1 MLKDLLFGVRMLRRS
16 PGVSLLALLC
26 LTLGVGAT
34 TSVLSWIEGILLRP
48 FPAVAHQDRMV
59 AMAGTTAGDSR
70 HDDVSWPDVQDLRRS
85 CKLVDAF
92 IVDRIFGTTLAVGD
106 RAEWATGSVVS
117 ANYFAA
123 LGVRPILGRGFEAVE
138 DVGRNAH
145 PVTVIAYDTWQ
156 ERYGGD
162 LAIIGRTQRLGNVEH
177 TIVGVAPR
185 GFYGTFVGYKFQF
198 WVPVSMQETFDS
210 GGYKLEDRGQRWIE
224 GFALLKPGVSL
235 AQAQA
240 EVTAVA
246 RRLEAAYPAT
256 NRGRGIKL
264 YPLWQ
269 TPFNNASTLLPTLR
283 IALAVTCLM
292 LFIACANVGNLLLV
306 RSFTRRHEMT
316 VRLAV
321 GAGRSRLLRQL
332 LTEGLILST
341 LAAGCGLVVAYA
353 CRNLLVLF
361 FPPRTS
367 VKVNLPA
374 EIDWRVLALAAAV
387 CLVSTLLFGLAPAM
401 QASKVD
407 LAGAMKAE
415 AGGVVGGRG
424 RAWIRSGLVMVQV
437 SLSFALLVGAG
448 LLLKSLVS
456 MQSADPGFSTRTLLT
471 WVDMASAGYD
481 RQRIAAFE
489 DRLLDRVLAL
499 GGVESAA
506 FTRVVPF
513 SYKGL
518 SSAPVA
524 VEGYVPA
531 PDENPAVEYGE
542 IGPTYLATLGIPLVA
557 GREFTR
563 ADDETAPRVA
573 VVNEAMAAHYWR
585 DANPLGKRLQLKG
598 RWLQIVGVTRN
609 SKLQTLRETPRPFF
623 YVPMRQTTPGQS
635 LVIRSRLGPEAI
647 APALAREIHALD
659 ASLAP
664 DQVITMRTQI
674 DRMSWQQR
682 AAVILLAIFCGL
694 ALVLAAIG
702 LYGVMSYAVSQS
714 RRELGLR
721 MALGAS
727 ATHLLRL
734 VMSQGLALTAGGVA
748 LGAAAA
754 LVLTRLMGNLLF
766 KTSPH
771 DPPTFGSA
779 LAVMGLVALLASA
792 LPTWR
797 ATRTDPGR
805 ALRD

>member
-16 PGVSLLALLC
+16 PGVSLLALFC

-85 CKLVDAF
+85 CKLVDGF

-123 LGVRPILGRGFEAVE
+123 LGVRPILGRGFEAIE

-162 LAIIGRTQRLGNVEH
+162 PAIIGRTQRLGNVEH

-292 LFIACANVGNLLLV
+292 LLIACANVGNLLLV
-306 RSFTRRHEMT
+306 RSFARRHEMT

-341 LAAGCGLVVAYA
+341 LAAGCGLAVAFA

-361 FPPRTS
+361 FPPRTA
-367 VKVNLPA
+367 VQVNLPA

-424 RAWIRSGLVMVQV
+424 RAWIRSGLVMAQV

-471 WVDMASAGYD
+471 SIDMASAGYD
-481 RQRIAAFE
+481 QQRIAAFE

-524 VEGYVPA
+524 VEGYAPA

-542 IGPTYLATLGIPLVA
+542 VGPTYLATMGIPLVA

-573 VVNEAMAAHYWR
+573 VVNEAMAAHFWR
-585 DANPLGKRLQLKG
+585 DASPVGKRLQLKG
-598 RWLQIVGVTRN
+598 RWLQIVGVARN

-623 YVPMRQTTPGQS
+623 YVPVRQTTPGQI
-635 LVIRSRLGPEAI
+635 LVIRSRLGAEAI
-647 APALAREIHALD
+647 APALAREIHAFD
-659 ASLAP
+659 ASLVP
-664 DQVITMRTQI
+664 DEVITMRTKI

-682 AAVILLAIFCGL
+682 AAVILLVIFGGL

-734 VMSQGLALTAGGVA
+734 VISQGLALTAGGVA

-792 LPTWR
+792 LPAWR